1 MPPSTSG
8 PSARAQVAL
17 WPQRL
22 HVDGSTY
29 RENTAAG
36 SPSASSTASIV
47 KLTASSS
54 SSHPT
59 SSIPVRSSGG
69 HGCAPGGDDARGAGG
84 GELPSGLAAAAEL
97 WLPRLE
103 RPEAEGRPCVVDR
116 DLADG
121 PEPEVGQDRPGG
133 VGIDIGLVALGVED
147 PQVAGSQGWPSLG
160 REAGADG
167 RGVVG

>member
-1 MPPSTSG
+1 MY
-8 PSARAQVAL
+8 RAK
-17 WPQRL
+17 
-22 HVDGSTY
+22 
-29 RENTAAG
+29 TAAG
-36 SPSASSTASIV
+36 STSASSTASIV

-59 SSIPVRSSGG
+59 SSIRARSCCG
-69 HGCAPGGDDARGAGG
+69 HGCAPGGDDARGAGC

-121 PEPEVGQDRPGG
+121 PEPEVGQDRAEGC
-133 VGIDIGLVALGVED
+133 GIYIGLVSLGVGG
-147 PQVAGSQGWPSLG
+147 PPVSGSQECLALG
-160 REAGADG
+160 REAVADG
-167 RGVVG
+167 RGVV